1 MDGGIVDPDELLV
14 EQRAQEARSDVVHG
28 HAAAELVEG
37 WHDDRLFREFRIPL
51 VFPQK
56 RDPHP
61 TRDDLSVTHRISERG
76 RGMIVS
82 HDEDLRL
89 HDFLVRPCV
98 AVTEAGVVEAES
110 VGGLEPDV
118 AGHDV
123 FQHPVMVPLRDV
135 DLPEHGREV
144 SEEHVHIPPLAG
156 CHLRDEMLHITKD
169 DDAARTAAG
178 CNLGEFPSHHLRPAR
193 NVDAL
198 FPQFLLESDMEVS
211 DYERIVRHEDGLVRD
226 WFEVHGRSKG
236 GVRLIIV
243 WTGDSVESDR
253 NFARTRP
260 SWSAT
265 SAEVRP

>member
-1 MDGGIVDPDELLV
+1 M
-14 EQRAQEARSDVVHG
+14 
-28 HAAAELVEG
+28 
-37 WHDDRLFREFRIPL
+37 
-51 VFPQK
+51 
-56 RDPHP
+56 
-61 TRDDLSVTHRISERG
+61 THRISERG

-144 SEEHVHIPPLAG
+144 PEEHVHVPPLAG
-156 CHLRDEMLHITKD
+156 RHLRDEMLHITKD
-169 DDAARTAAG
+169 DDATRTAAG
-178 CNLGEFPSHHLRPAR
+178 CDLGEFPSHRLRPAR

-198 FPQFLLESDMEVS
+198 FTQFLLESDMEVS
-211 DYERIVRHEDGLVRD
+211 DHERIVRHEDGLVRD

-243 WTGDSVESDR
+243 RTGDFVESHR
-253 NFARTRP
+253 NFASTRP
-260 SWSAT
+260 SWFAT
-265 SAEVRP
+265 STEVRP